1 MRLREWLPP
10 SHRLPVMFAGV
21 ILVPAIAL
29 PTELNKGLGLPYGKV
44 APVLQQ
50 AFGLEVTRGGL
61 CQAIARAGRKSE
73 PTHQRLIEQLQASV
87 RVTPDET
94 GWRVGGNLRWLWGD
108 RWNRGHS

>member
-44 APVLQQ
+44 APY
-50 AFGLEVTRGGL
+50 
-61 CQAIARAGRKSE
+61 CGRLS
-73 PTHQRLIEQLQASV
+73 
-87 RVTPDET
+87 
-94 GWRVGGNLRWLWGD
+94 GWK
-108 RWNRGHS
+108 